1 MLAQSNV
8 GDSFEDVLSTIINLL
23 PRLVAFLA
31 ILIIGWFVAKA
42 IAKIVDKV
50 LERVG
55 FDRAV
60 ERGGVGRALEPTAY
74 DASSLLARIV
84 FYTLMLFVLQLAF
97 GLFGPNP
104 ISELLF
110 GVIAF
115 LPRIFVAIIIVVVA
129 SAIAAAVRDIV
140 GASTSGLSY
149 GRVLANVASG
159 VILAI
164 GVFAALSQLRIAP
177 AIVNGL
183 FYALLAI
190 IAGSAIIAIGG
201 GGIVPMRRQWDKAL
215 DKLEEDATY
224 MRRAKHARDYTPLSR
239 EELDEIARDR
249 DLRGRSTMDKEEL
262 AHALRRDDV
271 TRELRQEPAHEPIHG
286 DTTSY
291 DQLTYDELTELA
303 QERDL
308 KGRSQMNKDDLV
320 EALRHDDRTHELRR
334 S

>member
-1 MLAQSNV
+1 VLLAQTDI
-8 GDSFEDVLSTIINLL
+8 GDSFQNVLDQIINLL
-23 PRLVAFLA
+23 PRLIAFLA
-31 ILIIGWFVAKA
+31 ILLIGWFVAKA
-42 IAKIVDKV
+42 IARIVDKV

-60 ERGGVGRALEPTAY
+60 ERGGIGRALEPTQY
-74 DASSLLARIV
+74 DASSLLAKIV

-97 GLFGPNP
+97 GIFGPNP

-115 LPRIFVAIIIVVVA
+115 LPRIFVAIVIIVVA

-140 GASTSGLSY
+140 SASLSGMSY

-159 VILAI
+159 VILVI

-201 GGIVPMRRQWDKAL
+201 GGIVPMRRRWERAL
-215 DKLEEDATY
+215 DKLEDEATY
-224 MRRAKHARDYTPLSR
+224 AKRARYARDYTPLPR

-249 DLRGRSTMDKEEL
+249 DLRGRSSMNKEEL
-262 AHALRRDDV
+262 AEALRRDDV

-291 DQLTYDELTELA
+291 AQLTHDELMEIA

-308 KGRSQMNKDDLV
+308 AGRSQMNKDELV
-320 EALRHDDRTHELRR
+320 DALRHDDRTHELRR
-334 S
+334 

>member
-1 MLAQSNV
+1 VLLAQTDI
-8 GDSFEDVLSTIINLL
+8 GDSFQNVLDQIINLL
-23 PRLVAFLA
+23 PRLIAFLA
-31 ILIIGWFVAKA
+31 ILLIGWFVAKA
-42 IAKIVDKV
+42 IARIVDKV

-60 ERGGVGRALEPTAY
+60 ERGGIGRALEPTQY
-74 DASSLLARIV
+74 DASSLLAKIV

-97 GLFGPNP
+97 GIFGPNP

-115 LPRIFVAIIIVVVA
+115 LPRIFVAIVIIVVA

-140 GASTSGLSY
+140 SASLGGMSY

-159 VILAI
+159 VILVI

-201 GGIVPMRRQWDKAL
+201 GGIVPMRRRWERAL
-215 DKLEEDATY
+215 DKLEDEATY
-224 MRRAKHARDYTPLSR
+224 AKRARYARDYTPLPR

-249 DLRGRSTMDKEEL
+249 DLRGRSSMNKEEL
-262 AHALRRDDV
+262 AEALRRDDV
-271 TRELRQEPAHEPIHG
+271 TRELRREPAHEPIHG
-286 DTTSY
+286 ETTSY
-291 DQLTYDELTELA
+291 AQLTHDDLMELA

-308 KGRSQMNKDDLV
+308 AGRSQMNKDELV
-320 EALRHDDRTHELRR
+320 DALRHDDRTHELRR
-334 S
+334 